1 MKPKLSIILSAIALI
16 VLLIVQYYNISVTFQ
31 TKKEQFDNHYGAI
44 IKQGLYEYESGATG
58 YLSDSVFILFDN
70 ISEELVFQSGQVPGG
85 LASDS
90 LQQQIRA
97 SYNKILRDHTSPDAY
112 LQDYLVKAGADPDFR
127 SGFYIREL
135 SLLDF
140 DRIVPVY
147 NDTTGQQPASLRNA
161 LQANTYAFEG
171 NYFMIRYD
179 YYIDFTHKTQ
189 IIYRD
194 KIAIMGYSSGGII
207 SLLSSDEKIR
217 KQLATDTLKFAAHI
231 NVYAG
236 TIFIFKNAEP
246 TKAPMLFLSGEK
258 DNTCPV
264 EKVMA
269 YAQRLKDAGGNIS
282 TIVYP
287 GAHHVFDAK
296 MSTKTVT
303 TTNDGNCQFEILD
316 DGNLVDSATG
326 GLFPEKDYPGDHIK
340 PCSVKK
346 ATFGRNMSAAK
357 KYKIDAIDFLMN
369 ALQP

>member
-1 MKPKLSIILSAIALI
+1 MKHR
-16 VLLIVQYYNISVTFQ
+16 YF
-31 TKKEQFDNHYGAI
+31 
-44 IKQGLYEYESGATG
+44 
-58 YLSDSVFILFDN
+58 FILFLSAFILSLVLN
-70 ISEELVFQSGQVPGG
+70 SISYAKTEKISYQVPKNIDLTDIVKGNTKGLEEKTIYGELRMPSSVEGKIPAVVIMHASGG
-85 LASDS
+85 VFDFREKMMAKL
-90 LQQQIRA
+90 L
-97 SYNKILRDHTSPDAY
+97 NKNGIAAFIPYSFKARGITNTKKTAGTGVTFGMRLTDAY
-112 LQDYLVKAGADPDFR
+112 GALNL
-127 SGFYIREL
+127 L
-135 SLLDF
+135 SAHPN
-140 DRIVPVY
+140 I
-147 NDTTGQQPASLRNA
+147 N
-161 LQANTYAFEG
+161 
-171 NYFMIRYD
+171 
-179 YYIDFTHKTQ
+179 K
-189 IIYRD
+189 D

-246 TKAPMLFLSGEK
+246 TKAPILFLSGEK

-269 YAQRLKDAGGNIS
+269 YAQRLKDAGGNIT

-296 MSTKTVT
+296 MSTKTVS

-316 DGNLVDSATG
+316 NGNLVDSATG
-326 GLFPEKDYPGDHIK
+326 ELFPEKDYPGDHIK

-357 KYKIDAIDFLMN
+357 KYKIDAVDFLMN

>member
-1 MKPKLSIILSAIALI
+1 MKLKYFIILFLSAFTFCIALNSTSYAKTEKI
-16 VLLIVQYYNISVTFQ
+16 SYQVPKRIDLTDIIRGNTEGLEEKTIYGELRMPSSVEGKVPAVVIMHASGGVFSFREKMMAKLLNKNGIAAFIPYSFKARGITNTKKTAGTGVTFGMRL
-31 TKKEQFDNHYGAI
+31 TDAYGA
-44 IKQGLYEYESGATG
+44 LNL
-58 YLSDSVFILFDN
+58 LSAHPN
-70 ISEELVFQSGQVPGG
+70 I
-85 LASDS
+85 
-90 LQQQIRA
+90 
-97 SYNKILRDHTSPDAY
+97 NK
-112 LQDYLVKAGADPDFR
+112 
-127 SGFYIREL
+127 
-135 SLLDF
+135 
-140 DRIVPVY
+140 
-147 NDTTGQQPASLRNA
+147 
-161 LQANTYAFEG
+161 
-171 NYFMIRYD
+171 
-179 YYIDFTHKTQ
+179 
-189 IIYRD
+189 D

-217 KQLATDTLKFAAHI
+217 RQLATDTLKFAAHI

-246 TKAPMLFLSGEK
+246 TKAPILFLSGEK

-269 YAQRLKDAGGNIS
+269 YAQRLKDAGGNIT

-296 MSTKTVT
+296 MSTKTVS

-316 DGNLVDSATG
+316 NGNLVDSATG
-326 GLFPEKDYPGDHIK
+326 ELFPEKDYPGDHIK